1 MVIPDGTI
9 KVACQQV
16 CPVDAIEFGNI
27 KDPESA
33 VSKAK
38 AREQDYALLGYL
50 NIRPR
55 TTYLGKLRNPN
66 PKMPDYAALPLS
78 RVEYN
83 TKNHPA
89 GHDSGHGDSHGDSH
103 DDSHGDDRHGES
115 EGHTSI
121 MKNALRTGGLS

>member
-1 MVIPDGTI
+1 V
-9 KVACQQV
+9 
-16 CPVDAIEFGNI
+16 FGDI
-27 KDPESA
+27 KDPNSE

-66 PKMPDYAALPLS
+66 PEMPDYADLPLS
-78 RVEYN
+78 RIEYN

-89 GHDSGHGDSHGDSH
+89 
-103 DDSHGDDRHGES
+103 HGDDHGHDDHGHDHDHGD
-115 EGHTSI
+115 GHTSI